1 MLTFGPEPK
10 TCMKQICGHHRKKRC
25 IKYLGYLDL
34 RFVWNMI
41 GTRTLGCRQMSEGQM
56 REQKGGNAPP
66 EKERRVIWTTIG
78 VLCKK
83 NENDIPKIEKATW
96 RVLKLPF
103 CTYVKMFLNT
113 YSFFVGKYFFDQMKN
128 SCCPLRSCRQSDCEL
143 YIFLP
148 YCQSRK
154 QASALILEKL

>member
-1 MLTFGPEPK
+1 MLTFGLEPK

-25 IKYLGYLDL
+25 NKYLGYLDF
-34 RFVWNMI
+34 RFVWNII

-83 NENDIPKIEKATW
+83 NENDIPKIEKETW
-96 RVLKLPF
+96 HVLKLPL

>member
-1 MLTFGPEPK
+1 MT
-10 TCMKQICGHHRKKRC
+10 HRRSKKRH
-25 IKYLGYLDL
+25 
-34 RFVWNMI
+34 
-41 GTRTLGCRQMSEGQM
+41 
-56 REQKGGNAPP
+56 
-66 EKERRVIWTTIG
+66 
-78 VLCKK
+78 
-83 NENDIPKIEKATW
+83 
-96 RVLKLPF
+96 VLKLPF

-154 QASALILEKL
+154 QASALILEKLQTKHFIPFVSMHCKYFLTLFNPDNFLFQLKAASPFLAAYWIIQLGPGAVKADDVIGFNLEKAKQNCFNPKLGS